1 MTSPQAP
8 EFQFPEGL
16 EGFWQW
22 DKMHFPR
29 PLSPQTQELFIKS
42 YSYGFTTAMDG
53 WAYPVGFQYIAVNYY
68 GYFTTPPN
76 DLGDES
82 MEDRIER
89 HKGIMD
95 DVLPR
100 MGELW
105 DNEWLPSMMPGIDRA
120 RSTDYGALSDAELLE
135 SYDGMQKD
143 LDQRITVHG
152 KINFVLASASLFA
165 DFYNEEFSPEDPT
178 EAYECLQGFPTR
190 SLDAGRGLWA
200 LRNAIKASA
209 TVTGIFENSDPSDIV
224 SKLED
229 SDDGRKFKAQF
240 DEYLDEFGW
249 RADLFEVETPTWRE
263 NPEIPLNTLQGYM
276 SLSDDADPEI
286 KYQEA
291 VATRERLLA
300 AAREKLA
307 GIPEKIGAF
316 NGLYEMAKH
325 YLPIT
330 ENHNY
335 WIDQVGNSV
344 VRLPLVEM
352 GKRLTDQGAIADVDD
367 VFMLFRAEIGQAF
380 DGTDFKSLV
389 SERRTEMEAWS
400 KIVPPPIYGEPHP
413 PPEGDPFFAGM
424 MKMFGGPAE
433 PSSDP
438 NVINGTGASAGVVQG
453 TAKVVK
459 NLSEA
464 SKLRKGDILV
474 TEMTMP
480 PWTPLFS
487 TVSAVVAD
495 TGGVLSHCAIV
506 SREYRIPCVVG
517 TIVGTAVIKDGMQLT
532 VDGSQGVVR
541 IDSR

>member
-1 MTSPQAP
+1 MTSSQAP

-29 PLSPQTQELFIKS
+29 PMSPQTQELFAAA
-42 YSYGFTTAMDG
+42 YSSGFSAAMDEF
-53 WAYPVGFQYIAVNYY
+53 AYPVGFQYMPINYY
-68 GYFTTPPN
+68 GYFTTPPHP
-76 DLGDES
+76 LGDEP
-82 MEDRIER
+82 MKDRIER
-89 HKGIMD
+89 HKGIMHD
-95 DVLPR
+95 LLPR
-100 MGELW
+100 MGEMW

-143 LDQRITVHG
+143 LNQRITVHG

-165 DFYNEEFSPEDPT
+165 DFYNEQFSPDDPT
-178 EAYECLQGFPTR
+178 EPYECLQGFPTK

-209 TVTGIFENSDPSDIV
+209 TVTEVFESSDPSDIL
-224 SKLED
+224 SKLEE

-249 RADLFEVETPTWRE
+249 RTDLFEVEMPTWRE
-263 NPEIPLNTLQGYM
+263 NPEIPLNTLQGYI
-276 SLSDDADPEI
+276 SLSDDADPEM

-307 GIPEKIGAF
+307 ESPEMLGPF

-335 WIDQVGNSV
+335 WIDQIGNAV

-352 GKRLTDQGAIADVDD
+352 GKRLAERGAIADADD
-367 VFMLFRAEIGQAF
+367 VYMLFRSEIAQAL
-380 DGTDFKSLV
+380 DGADQSALANQRR
-389 SERRTEMEAWS
+389 SEMDMWS
-400 KIVPPPIYGEPHP
+400 KIVPPPIFGEPHE
-413 PPEGDPFFAGM
+413 PPEGDPMFEGL

-464 SKLRKGDILV
+464 SKLREGDILV

-517 TIVGTAVIKDGMQLT
+517 TIVDTAVIKDGMRLT
-532 VDGSQGVVR
+532 VDGSQGIVR

>member
-1 MTSPQAP
+1 
-8 EFQFPEGL
+8 
-16 EGFWQW
+16 
-22 DKMHFPR
+22 
-29 PLSPQTQELFIKS
+29 
-42 YSYGFTTAMDG
+42 
-53 WAYPVGFQYIAVNYY
+53 
-68 GYFTTPPN
+68 
-76 DLGDES
+76 
-82 MEDRIER
+82 
-89 HKGIMD
+89 
-95 DVLPR
+95 
-100 MGELW
+100 
-105 DNEWLPSMMPGIDRA
+105 
-120 RSTDYGALSDAELLE
+120 
-135 SYDGMQKD
+135 
-143 LDQRITVHG
+143 
-152 KINFVLASASLFA
+152 
-165 DFYNEEFSPEDPT
+165 
-178 EAYECLQGFPTR
+178 
-190 SLDAGRGLWA
+190 
-200 LRNAIKASA
+200 
-209 TVTGIFENSDPSDIV
+209 
-224 SKLED
+224 
-229 SDDGRKFKAQF
+229 
-240 DEYLDEFGW
+240 
-249 RADLFEVETPTWRE
+249 PTWRE
-263 NPEIPLNTLQGYM
+263 NPEIPLNTLQGYI

-307 GIPEKIGAF
+307 GVPEKIGAF
-316 NGLYEMAKH
+316 NGLYGMARH

-335 WIDQVGNSV
+335 WIDQIGNSI

-352 GKRLTDQGAIADVDD
+352 GKRLADKGAIADVDD
-367 VFMLFRAEIGQAF
+367 VFMLFRSEIGQAF
-380 DGTDFKSLV
+380 DGTDFKGLV
-389 SERRTEMEAWS
+389 GERRSEMEAWS

-453 TAKVVK
+453 TARVVK

-464 SKLRKGDILV
+464 SKLREGDILV

-517 TIVGTAVIKDGMQLT
+517 TIVGTTVIKDGMQLT

>member
-1 MTSPQAP
+1 MTSSQAP

-29 PLSPQTQELFIKS
+29 PLSPQTQELFVKS

-53 WAYPVGFQYIAVNYY
+53 WAYPVGFKYIAVNYY

-89 HKGIMD
+89 HKGIMH

-105 DNEWLPSMMPGIDRA
+105 DNEWLPSMMPGIDKA
-120 RSTDYGALSDAELLE
+120 RSTDFGALSDAELLE
-135 SYDGMQKD
+135 SYDSMQKD

-152 KINFVLASASLFA
+152 KINFVLESASLFS
-165 DFYNEEFSPEDPT
+165 DFYNEEFSPDEPT

-200 LRNAIKASA
+200 LRNAILSNS
-209 TVTGIFENSDPSDIV
+209 TVKGIFETSDLSEIM
-224 SKLED
+224 SNLED
-229 SDDGRKFKAQF
+229 SDDGKKFKAEF
-240 DEYLDEFGW
+240 DAYLDEFGW
-249 RADLFEVETPTWRE
+249 RADLFEVEMPTWRE
-263 NPEIPLNTLQGYM
+263 NPEIPLNTLQGYI

-300 AAREKLA
+300 TAREKLA
-307 GIPEKIGAF
+307 GTPEKLGPF

-335 WIDQVGNSV
+335 WIDQIGNSI
-344 VRLPLVEM
+344 VRLPLIEM
-352 GKRLTDQGAIADVDD
+352 GKRLAGNGSIADVDD

-380 DGTDFKSLV
+380 DGTDFRSLV
-389 SERRTEMEAWS
+389 SERRSEMEALS
-400 KIVPPPIYGEPHP
+400 KIVPPPTYGEPHP
-413 PPEGDPFFAGM
+413 PPEGDPFFAGI
-424 MKMFGGPAE
+424 MKMFGAPVE

-438 NVINGTGASAGVVQG
+438 DVINGTGASAGVVQG

-459 NLSEA
+459 TLAEA
-464 SKLRKGDILV
+464 SKLREGDILV

-517 TIVGTAVIKDGMQLT
+517 TMVGTAVIKDGMQLT
-532 VDGSQGVVR
+532 VDGSHGIVR

>member
-1 MTSPQAP
+1 MTSSQAP
-8 EFQFPEGL
+8 EFQFPGDL

-29 PLSPQTQELFIKS
+29 PLSPQTQELFVNA
-42 YSYGFTTAMDG
+42 YTTGFTAAMDE
-53 WAYPVGFQYIAVNYY
+53 WAYPVGFQYMTFNYY
-68 GYFTTPPN
+68 GYFTTPPH

-89 HKGIMD
+89 HKGIMH

-105 DNEWLPSMMPGIDRA
+105 EEEWLPSMMAGIDKA

-143 LDQRITVHG
+143 LNQRMTVHG
-152 KINFVLASASLFA
+152 KINFVLASASLFS
-165 DFYNEEFSPEDPT
+165 DFYTEEFSPEDTT
-178 EAYECLQGFPTR
+178 EPYECLQGFPTR

-200 LRNAIKASA
+200 LRAAIKASPA
-209 TVTGIFENSDPSDIV
+209 VAAVFENSEP
-224 SKLED
+224 LEILSRLD
-229 SDDGRKFKAQF
+229 ESDDGRKFGAQF
-240 DEYLDEFGW
+240 DAYLDEFGW
-249 RADLFEVETPTWRE
+249 RTDLFEVEVPTWRE

-276 SLSDDADPEI
+276 SLSDDADPET

-291 VATRERLLA
+291 VVTRERLLT

-307 GIPEKIGAF
+307 GSPEKLGQF
-316 NGLYEMAKH
+316 NGLYEMARH

-330 ENHNY
+330 EDHNY
-335 WIDQVGNSV
+335 WIDQIGNAV
-344 VRLPLVEM
+344 VRLPLIEL
-352 GKRLTDQGAIADVDD
+352 GKRLTKRGAIADGDD
-367 VFMLFRAEIGQAF
+367 VYMLFRAEIAQAL
-380 DGTDFKSLV
+380 DGADQSALA
-389 SERRTEMEAWS
+389 SQRRSEMEMWS
-400 KIVPPPIYGEPHP
+400 KIVPPAIFGDPPP
-413 PPEGDPFFAGM
+413 PPEGDPMFAGL
-424 MKMFGGPAE
+424 MKMFGGPPE

-438 NVINGTGASAGVVQG
+438 DVINGTGASAGVVQG

-464 SKLRKGDILV
+464 SKLHEGDILV

-487 TVSAVVAD
+487 IASAVVAD
-495 TGGVLSHCAIV
+495 TGGILSHCAIV

-517 TIVGTAVIKDGMQLT
+517 TIVGTAVIKDGMRLT
-532 VDGSQGVVR
+532 VDGSQGIVR